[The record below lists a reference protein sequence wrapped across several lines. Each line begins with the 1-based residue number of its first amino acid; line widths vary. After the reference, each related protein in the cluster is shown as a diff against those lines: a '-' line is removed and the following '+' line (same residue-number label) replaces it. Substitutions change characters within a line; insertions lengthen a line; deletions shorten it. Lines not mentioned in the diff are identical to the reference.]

1 MKQASVKDEK
11 LVPKVEKF
19 LNETYSQLPGV
30 HHYSWFNIERKIKNY
45 RTFWT
50 TFWPAMYNETRDEK
64 NNPMFPGL
72 TWEEVTEDMT
82 KQKAIELEQG
92 TGGHIF
98 HRPWDGSRNNS
109 YRVEMGH
116 PDLVKEWIVRNK

>member
-1 MKQASVKDEK
+1 
-11 LVPKVEKF
+11 
-19 LNETYSQLPGV
+19 
-30 HHYSWFNIERKIKNY
+30 
-45 RTFWT
+45 
-50 TFWPAMYNETRDEK
+50 MYNEIRDEK

-116 PDLVKEWIVRNK
+116 PDIVKEWIVRNK